1 VATNE
6 RWSQPT
12 MFETAFLNG
21 GEQLLAAGD
30 VLPPSISASV
40 HGFPYLRVS
49 LTLDMGGIHTTNH
62 DCVKLADSEGQ
73 VHIWGIT
80 ELLGAEYWES
90 VTPDY
95 KPVPTFTHKWGA
107 PLPPSQLLVLLL
119 LLLPIFFPSPP
130 SCRTTFEMPVVLDGR
145 STDSLTLDASM
156 RQAARLL
163 DIQHGL
169 VA

>member
-1 VATNE
+1 MATNE

-40 HGFPYLRVS
+40 HGFRVS

-107 PLPPSQLLVLLL
+107 HLPPSQLLVLLL
-119 LLLPIFFPSPP
+119 RLLLPIFFPSPP